1 VANCALDVGRA
12 TLDVQVMRRMFWIA
26 VVLLILPQ
34 GVFSQFAP
42 TLLENRSY
50 WGDGKSEIDFYQA
63 EFMRDGEPHQCELIT
78 IFTPTFVEP
87 NNMAPVGEGKQSGGV
102 PAIRMTQTAAIP
114 RGVTSELRY
123 LDAIWRM
130 DSMSLARLAFSGG
143 DFVGNIAK
151 TLRENRQPTGTSWS
165 FSSDTYTGKVDASPV
180 TLGAKPT
187 LCYDELPLRLRT
199 LDFAKQN
206 GEAEVDLAPT
216 LGAVSKELGE
226 IKPAKI
232 SWKVEDRTI
241 RVEVQHA
248 AGKDQFTLDSNF
260 PFLMRD
266 WTGWDR
272 THWKMKNSIRA
283 DYRKYLRN
291 GDRERALKDPM
302 LRHPD

>member
-1 VANCALDVGRA
+1 MSRLFGTA
-12 TLDVQVMRRMFWIA
+12 A
-26 VVLLILPQ
+26 VVLVLAQ
-34 GVFSQFAP
+34 RASSQFVP

-63 EFMRDGEPHQCELIT
+63 EFMRDGEAHQCELLT
-78 IFTPTFVEP
+78 LFTPIFVEP
-87 NNMAPVGEGKQSGGV
+87 NTMAPVGDGKQGGAV

-114 RGVTSELRY
+114 RGLTSELRY
-123 LDAIWRM
+123 MDVLWRM

-143 DFVGNIAK
+143 DVLGNIAK

-165 FSSDTYTGKVDASPV
+165 FSSDSYTGKFDAAQV

-187 LCYDELPLRLRT
+187 LCYDELPLRMRT
-199 LDFAKQN
+199 LDFSKRN

-216 LGAVSKELGE
+216 LASATKELGD

-260 PFLMRD
+260 PFLMRE

-283 DYRKYLRN
+283 DYTKYLRN
-291 GDRERALKDPM
+291 GDRERAWKDPM